1 MNKSFESLNEKLRIL
16 KEGEEI
22 GLTPEEAVIYGIS
35 YGDEFPFDEENNEEG
50 EEDEQ

>member
-35 YGDEFPFDEENNEEG
+35 YSDEFPFDEENSKEG

>member
-16 KEGEEI
+16 KEGEDI

-35 YGDEFPFDEENNEEG
+35 YGDEFPFNEENSEGG